1 VLIQTRHPQHPLI
14 QQLEAPYDSAL
25 PILLSQRSKAGL
37 PPEGALAVIRCDS
50 ENRQEGMT
58 FLSELK
64 RSQVVDPDYQMIGPI
79 PAAMA
84 RRKNRYRTQLV
95 VAARGRAKLST
106 IVTSLVAVAES
117 TRHSH
122 RLKWF
127 VDVDPYESL

>member
-1 VLIQTRHPQHPLI
+1 
-14 QQLEAPYDSAL
+14 
-25 PILLSQRSKAGL
+25 
-37 PPEGALAVIRCDS
+37 
-50 ENRQEGMT
+50 M
-58 FLSELK
+58 
-64 RSQVVDPDYQMIGPI
+64 VDPDYQMIGPI

-95 VAARGRAKLST
+95 VTARGRAKLST

-127 VDVDPYESL
+127 VDVDPYESLRLPALEPWQLLGDNTHVNPCFSAADQA